1 MPDVRGWRKKFGVLA
16 PSTNT
21 MVEPDFYMMAV
32 PGVTAHISRIFM
44 ANTSRDGDTTEATE
58 QRASRLE
65 EEMKPTI
72 ERVLTAEPD
81 YMVMGMSAPT
91 FRDGVEG
98 NRRWKARMQEYS
110 GGLGMANGAEACE
123 RALTLLG
130 VKRIGVLTP
139 YWASTSSHVIRF
151 FSEAGFEVVAH
162 KDMECSSPVAIA
174 HVEADEI
181 QAALRAIDSD
191 RVEAIVQCGTDL
203 NMVEL
208 ADEADRWLGKP
219 VLAINAVIWWM
230 ALREND
236 IQDKLYGYGRMLS
249 DF

>member
-1 MPDVRGWRKKFGVLA
+1 MSG
-16 PSTNT
+16 
-21 MVEPDFYMMAV
+21 
-32 PGVTAHISRIFM
+32 
-44 ANTSRDGDTTEATE
+44 
-58 QRASRLE
+58 
-65 EEMKPTI
+65 PT
-72 ERVLTAEPD
+72 V
-81 YMVMGMSAPT
+81 G
-91 FRDGVEG
+91 DGVGG
-98 NRRWKARMQEYS
+98 NSRWKDRIEEYG
-110 GGLGMANGAEACE
+110 GGLGMANGAEACQG
-123 RALTLLG
+123 ALTLLG

-181 QAALRAIDSD
+181 QAALREIDSD

>member
-58 QRASRLE
+58 QRQGRLE

-98 NRRWKARMQEYS
+98 NRRWKARMQQYS

-139 YWASTSSHVIRF
+139 YWASTSSHVIS
-151 FSEAGFEVVAH
+151 FSARQASRWWHTRTWNVH
-162 KDMECSSPVAIA
+162 LPWPSPTWKR
-174 HVEADEI
+174 I
-181 QAALRAIDSD
+181 QLGRRYAKLIPIVLKRSFSAAL
-191 RVEAIVQCGTDL
+191 T
-203 NMVEL
+203 
-208 ADEADRWLGKP
+208 
-219 VLAINAVIWWM
+219 
-230 ALREND
+230 
-236 IQDKLYGYGRMLS
+236 
-249 DF
+249 